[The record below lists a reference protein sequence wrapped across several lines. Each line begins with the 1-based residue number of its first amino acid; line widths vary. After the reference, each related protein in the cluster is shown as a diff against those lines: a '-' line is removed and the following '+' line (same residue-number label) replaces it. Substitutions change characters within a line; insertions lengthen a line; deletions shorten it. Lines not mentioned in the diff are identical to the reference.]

1 MYNEKMK
8 KMINKELNIPKKFFS
23 PNFDFEPS
31 SEHVFYVEGDEDV
44 TKFSNEITM
53 AEFGKWVNEKD
64 ARCNQVDKL
73 AQWLEEFTNGDNDLA
88 VDLLKKELTKRTSRK
103 KIREFCP
110 VMIKDNN
117 VYYLQLDNMRT
128 EKITFRRANVAK
140 TLYIFFLR
148 QIERASMDSTVP
160 KCLSKVEIAEN
171 RQYLDEIQKIYERI
185 SGKKCDI
192 RSWFQNSVPNNDFI
206 NAISSIRKAFEKIF
220 FIPHIKVCRKCYSIE
235 IMGEDSYG
243 NSRYGIG
250 LGINNFDLGEFSIL
264 PDED

>member
-1 MYNEKMK
+1 MLKMK
-8 KMINKELNIPKKFFS
+8 EIELNIPKKFFS
-23 PNFDFEPS
+23 PNFDLEPN
-31 SEHVFYVEGDEDV
+31 SERVFYVEGDEDV

-53 AEFGKWVNEKD
+53 AEFGKWVSEKD

-88 VDLLKKELTKRTSRK
+88 IDLLKKELTKRTSRK

-110 VMIKDNN
+110 IMVRDND
-117 VYYLQLDNMRT
+117 VYYLKLNNMRT

-148 QIERASMDSTVP
+148 QIERVSMDETIP
-160 KCLSKVEIAEN
+160 KCLSRVEIAEN
-171 RQYLDEIQKIYERI
+171 RQYLDEIQKIYERT

-192 RSWFQNSVPNNDFI
+192 RPWFQNTAQNNDFI
-206 NAISSIRKAFEKIF
+206 NALSSIRKAFEKIF

-250 LGINNFDLGEFSIL
+250 LGVNNFDLGEFSIL